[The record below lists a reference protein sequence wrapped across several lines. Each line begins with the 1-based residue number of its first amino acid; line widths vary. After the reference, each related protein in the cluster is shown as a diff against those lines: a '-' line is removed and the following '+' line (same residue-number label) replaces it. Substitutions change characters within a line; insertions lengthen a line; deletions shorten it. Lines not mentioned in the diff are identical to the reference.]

1 MTRPVLLSE
10 HSRIALMHESGLTP
24 PRKAPQF
31 IAAFV
36 STLSAVCL
44 GMVFSWS
51 SSAIPILEKEFAITT
66 AQGAWVGSLVTL
78 GAFVGAIPAGPMAQ
92 LTGRKRALQILII
105 PLLSSWI
112 LIAFFCKYIW
122 VLYIARFLAGISSG
136 GISVAAPM
144 YVTELAHVS
153 IRGTLGTFFQVQI
166 TIGILFEYLLGDII
180 SDIRTLSL
188 ISAVLPV
195 VFLLSFAFI
204 PESPVYLCEKA
215 KLQDA
220 QRSLLWFR
228 GKDYEID
235 DELVKITEDIEES
248 KRNKTKLFE
257 IFKCKATYKGLII
270 SFGLMAFQ
278 QLSGVNAVLF
288 YTNKIFQQSGGSLS
302 PGQCSILVGAVQV
315 FATLGSTLLIDRA
328 GRKILLV
335 LSDLVMCISLAGL
348 GLYFYLSEF
357 MDLAA
362 YSFIP
367 LMSVA
372 LFIVFFSIGL
382 GPIPW
387 MIVSEIFS
395 PKTRGVA
402 SSISASLNWF
412 LAFLITNQFA
422 NMISAIGIGPTF
434 MGFSVLCGLGTGF
447 IVILVPETKGLSTE
461 EVANILVGR
470 KAPSPAGEKCN
481 KMTTLVIASLITTVL
496 IDRAGRK
503 ILLTV
508 SSLAMSI
515 CLAALGLYFYF
526 SNFMNLRALS
536 FVPLVSVTGFMA
548 SFSIGFG
555 PIPWMIMG
563 EILSPKS
570 RTFLSSLAASI
581 NWLLAFLITNQ
592 FANLVNF
599 VGIGPT
605 FLGFS
610 VICGL
615 STIFVL
621 SLVEET
627 KGRSQKEVA
636 HILAGNYQS
645 ALYSET
651 LIIICPD
658 IEN

>member
-315 FATLGSTLLIDRA
+315 
-328 GRKILLV
+328 
-335 LSDLVMCISLAGL
+335 
-348 GLYFYLSEF
+348 
-357 MDLAA
+357 
-362 YSFIP
+362 
-367 LMSVA
+367 
-372 LFIVFFSIGL
+372 
-382 GPIPW
+382 
-387 MIVSEIFS
+387 
-395 PKTRGVA
+395 
-402 SSISASLNWF
+402 
-412 LAFLITNQFA
+412 
-422 NMISAIGIGPTF
+422 
-434 MGFSVLCGLGTGF
+434 
-447 IVILVPETKGLSTE
+447 
-461 EVANILVGR
+461 
-470 KAPSPAGEKCN
+470 
-481 KMTTLVIASLITTVL
+481 IASLITTVL